1 MIEAGGE
8 DELERFVRELPDL
21 LHRNTDL
28 LSEAERMLMEE
39 AESDSTLRAQHEAR
53 WNRTTSDKLTRD
65 ILCQCHQ
72 LQDHHQQCHP
82 GRRRDEGEA
91 LHPHAGDEGTGWGR
105 VCPCTAAPQLSWRFQ
120 LKGTNPDMKKVF
132 LQAAANGA
140 LNEPVPSVQSLDRSF
155 GPLQQQV

>member
-1 MIEAGGE
+1 VIEAGGV

-53 WNRTTSDKLTRD
+53 WNSTTSDKLTRD

-72 LQDHHQQCHP
+72 L
-82 GRRRDEGEA
+82 
-91 LHPHAGDEGTGWGR
+91 
-105 VCPCTAAPQLSWRFQ
+105 
-120 LKGTNPDMKKVF
+120 
-132 LQAAANGA
+132 
-140 LNEPVPSVQSLDRSF
+140 PSTTMPPRQT
-155 GPLQQQV
+155 P